1 MSEVCEA
8 RAERGVE
15 THARVREV
23 GGLYVDGE
31 AGFEEEVERGE
42 EGVEGPVYD
51 AYRRVGDRLKRDLSY
66 YLHSFTS
73 ILASTSIPNSWLGRH
88 FV

>member
-15 THARVREV
+15 GYARVWEV

-42 EGVEGPVYD
+42 EGVEGPVDD
-51 AYRRVGDRLKRDLSY
+51 AYRCVGDRLRG
-66 YLHSFTS
+66 T
-73 ILASTSIPNSWLGRH
+73 LAITYIRSRASLRRPRFQIRG
-88 FV
+88 